1 MLLTGR
7 LHIGGKVGG
16 ILLAG
21 VARGAFGESAARVLP
36 DLPLVVPV
44 EPKLGELARNLA
56 GLLVGELNPD
66 PLAND
71 LGQLQEAGRFLLEQH
86 QDPLGGQL
94 AIRPAAGEIDRW
106 KRRTLDRG

>member
-1 MLLTGR
+1 MGAGVSRARLVSGR
-7 LHIGGKVGG
+7 LHVGGKVGG

-44 EPKLGELARNLA
+44 ETELGELARNLA

-66 PLAND
+66 PLADD
-71 LGQLQEAGRFLLEQH
+71 LGQLKEAGRFLLEQLN
-86 QDPLGGQL
+86 DTLGAQL
-94 AIRPAAGEIDRW
+94 PIRPATGEVDLW
-106 KRRTLDRG
+106 